1 VVVIGAG
8 HAGLAMSRVLAQRD
22 VDHVVLERGQVANTW
37 RTERWASLRLLT
49 PNWQTRLPGVA
60 YDGDD
65 PDGFMT
71 VGELIGFLERYADD
85 SDAPIRTGAEVTSVA
100 PGDSGYVVATDD
112 GSWETDAVVL
122 ATGAFNLPK
131 VPAVAA
137 SLPDA
142 IEQVTALDYKE
153 PGRLRLGRVL
163 VVGASATGL
172 QIAHELLRSGREVT
186 LAVGEHV
193 RLPRTYRGRD
203 IMWWLD
209 RIGRLDERYDEV
221 DDLVRARHVPSP
233 QLVGT
238 PGREDLGLNTL
249 TSRGA
254 ELVGRLA
261 AVRDGTA
268 LFSGSLRNVCNLA
281 DLKLARLLDT
291 IDAWA
296 PDGAPG
302 ERPEPTRVPDS
313 PRLVVDLAGDGYETV
328 LWATGYRADLSW
340 LDLPV
345 LDRKGELRHDG
356 GIVRDAPGLYRL
368 GGNFLRRR
376 KSSFIHGAEDDA
388 TDLVEHLLG
397 HLKASTP
404 GATRA
409 SECRQRRSCSNAL
422 ARRSA
427 RPAPAPRRRVR
438 TAHRGQTGCG
448 RRCQPLGTR
457 QGVVPASAAVPGAG
471 HLSRLTIYVMD
482 KGERSAGAAPR
493 RS

>member
-1 VVVIGAG
+1 MTYIPVVVVGAG
-8 HAGLAMSRVLAQRD
+8 QSGLAMSGVLAERD
-22 VDHVVLERGQVANTW
+22 VEHVVLERGEVANTW
-37 RTERWASLRLLT
+37 KTERWSSLRLLT
-49 PNWQTRLPGVA
+49 PNWQTRLPGLA
-60 YDGDD
+60 YEGDD

-71 VGELIGFLERYADD
+71 VAELVAFLERYAEHIDV
-85 SDAPIRTGAEVTSVA
+85 PIRTGTEVTSVA
-100 PGDSGYVVATDD
+100 AGETGYVVTTSD
-112 GSWETDAVVL
+112 GTWETDAVVL
-122 ATGAFNLPK
+122 ASGPFNLPK

-137 SLPDA
+137 SLPTGL
-142 IEQVTALDYKE
+142 EQIAALDYKE
-153 PGRLRLGRVL
+153 PERLRPGRVL

-172 QIAHELLRSGREVT
+172 QIADELVRSRREVT

-193 RLPRTYRGRD
+193 RMRRTYRGRD

-221 DDLVRARHVPSP
+221 DDLVRARHVASP

-238 PGREDLGLNTL
+238 PGREDIDLNAL
-249 TSRGA
+249 TARGA

-281 DLKLARLLDT
+281 DLKLVRLLDT

-302 ERPEPTRVPDS
+302 ERPEPTRVPDA
-313 PRLVVDLAGDGYETV
+313 PRLAVDLAADGYETV
-328 LWATGYRADLSW
+328 VWATGYRADLSW
-340 LDLPV
+340 LHLPV

-388 TDLVEHLLG
+388 CDLAEDLLAHLEA
-397 HLKASTP
+397 KVA
-404 GATRA
+404 
-409 SECRQRRSCSNAL
+409 
-422 ARRSA
+422 AR
-427 RPAPAPRRRVR
+427 
-438 TAHRGQTGCG
+438 T
-448 RRCQPLGTR
+448 
-457 QGVVPASAAVPGAG
+457 
-471 HLSRLTIYVMD
+471 Y
-482 KGERSAGAAPR
+482 
-493 RS
+493 